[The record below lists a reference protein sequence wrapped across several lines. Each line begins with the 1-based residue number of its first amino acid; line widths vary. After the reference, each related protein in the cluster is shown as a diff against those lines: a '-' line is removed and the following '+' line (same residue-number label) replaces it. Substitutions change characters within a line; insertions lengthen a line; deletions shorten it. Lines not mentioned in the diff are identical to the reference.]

1 MEVKAQQG
9 EINEAP
15 ISIGLLVNKNN
26 ETEALLAARHAIQL
40 ANEKGGVKGRKLNLI
55 IRTVEG
61 TWGAGSSEI
70 VELVFEDKVIGIVGS
85 LDARNTHLAEQ
96 VIAKTQVPF
105 LSAWASDT
113 SLSNAYVSWFFSV
126 VPNDEQ
132 QAEILLDNIS
142 LHKQIKEILVVF
154 DSSYDSEQA
163 YISLVKIAKKFP
175 EIKINSHQIKKVS
188 MMPELFDKTQ
198 KNNNEGIV
206 LLGKDLPLK
215 LIQEQM
221 TRAKMRLPV
230 FANIAA
236 FGSEELLDNNG
247 FMMFFS
253 DSWINGDKS
262 ACEKTFVMTI
272 EQECNI
278 IGALTFD
285 AVMTLVSALK
295 LSTDGHHDLKTG
307 LSRVHYQGITGPV
320 KFDSMRRIKTAE

>member
-9 EINEAP
+9 EKNEAP

-26 ETEALLAARHAIQL
+26 ETEALLAARYAIQL

-105 LSAWASDT
+105 LSAWASDA

-142 LHKQIKEILVVF
+142 LQKQIKEILVVF

-175 EIKINSHQIKKVS
+175 EIKISSHQIKKVS

-253 DSWINGDKS
+253 NSWINRDKA
-262 ACEKTFVMTI
+262 ACEKAFVMTI

-307 LSRVHYQGITGPV
+307 LSRIHYQGITGSV